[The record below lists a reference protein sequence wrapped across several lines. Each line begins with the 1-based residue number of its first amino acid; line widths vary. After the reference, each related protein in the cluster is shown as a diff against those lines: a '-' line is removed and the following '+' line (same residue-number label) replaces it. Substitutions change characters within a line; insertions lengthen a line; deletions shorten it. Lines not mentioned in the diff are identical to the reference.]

1 MFEGLE
7 MKRRADHGTKS
18 FQAIKQWAEK
28 LRQVHFPTVFECCV
42 CMLLTACG
50 TLTVR
55 EIDATNAEAMRFARS
70 GNLQAEV
77 ESLARPLVG
86 EAGTLGIV
94 VGVLL
99 PNGSMQFFGYGVTDQ
114 DNGAKIDGDTIFAV
128 GSLSKGFLGALT
140 AVLVDEGV
148 LSWDDTLGKLLPPN
162 TPLSP
167 DVKNITLLQLATHT
181 SGLPRQPITF
191 QTFRYLVQYLFTGEN
206 FYRHF
211 DRDYVFDY
219 LADFKVPSQIKP
231 KYSSLGYGILGYVL
245 ERRTDLSLDVLLEK
259 KLIHPLELK
268 RTGFVPNALPGYSS
282 RARGHAG
289 DQPKFIQ
296 RGKPVPDWEF
306 TKFIKGATGIY
317 SSARDLLTFAAAHL
331 GCNETR
337 LKTALADTLKV
348 RLQQPKEA
356 AAVAWIV
363 DDIDGQRITYQ
374 VGLVAGYTSYIGLD
388 VERRTAVVVLRNS
401 FTWTDKVGHKL
412 LNRLARAYDQQNTRG
427 AACR

>member
-1 MFEGLE
+1 
-7 MKRRADHGTKS
+7 
-18 FQAIKQWAEK
+18 
-28 LRQVHFPTVFECCV
+28 
-42 CMLLTACG
+42 MLLTACG
-50 TLTVR
+50 TLTER
-55 EIDATNAEAMRFARS
+55 EIDATNVEAVRYVRS

-77 ESLARPLVG
+77 ESLARPLVEEG
-86 EAGTLGIV
+86 ETLGIV

-114 DNGAKIDGDTIFAV
+114 DNGVKIDGDTIFAL

-162 TPLSP
+162 TPLSL
-167 DVKNITLLQLATHT
+167 DVKKITLLQLATHT

-211 DRDYVFDY
+211 NRDYVFDY
-219 LADFKVPSQIKP
+219 LADFKAPSQVER

-245 ERRTDLSLDVLLEK
+245 ERRTGLSLDVLLER
-259 KLIHPLELK
+259 KLIQPLELK
-268 RTGFVPNALPGYSS
+268 STGYVPNALPGYSN

-306 TKFIKGATGIY
+306 TEFMKGSGGIY
-317 SSARDLLTFAAAHL
+317 SSARNLLTFAAAHL
-331 GCNETR
+331 GCNETK
-337 LKTALADTLKV
+337 LKTALADTLKL
-348 RLQQPKEA
+348 RLPQPKEA
-356 AAVAWIV
+356 AAIAWHV

-374 VGLVAGYTSYIGLD
+374 LGLVAGYTSYIGLD

-401 FTWTDKVGHKL
+401 FVWKDTIGHKL
-412 LNRLARAYDQQNTRG
+412 LNRLARAYDQRNTGGG
-427 AACR
+427 ACQ